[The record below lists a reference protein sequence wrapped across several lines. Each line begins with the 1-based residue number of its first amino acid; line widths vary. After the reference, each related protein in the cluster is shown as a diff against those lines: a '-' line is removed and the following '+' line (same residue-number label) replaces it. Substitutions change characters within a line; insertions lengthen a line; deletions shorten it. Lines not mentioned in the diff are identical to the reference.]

1 MKEQITSWHTAVKQ
15 FKQVSFVQI
24 YKLWLFVPDCSRL
37 GISSSLQNL
46 LSCLSSPETK
56 SSGYFGWKC
65 CSSLPLSS
73 TDSLPWLRA
82 HLLSFTASIK
92 SSLSSLQLSTD
103 REWITSSSRL
113 SAAATLLTFSSSLYL
128 CWGLAQLVPARLSVA
143 LERINGM

>member
-1 MKEQITSWHTAVKQ
+1 MCKLYFLLCLVSNSYLWSQIFFFSSASSHE
-15 FKQVSFVQI
+15 F
-24 YKLWLFVPDCSRL
+24 YNPR
-37 GISSSLQNL
+37 ISSSLQNL

-92 SSLSSLQLSTD
+92 SSLSSLQLPTD